1 MDPELEAFVGRG
13 VYEGSFE
20 IQKIQDEERY
30 ILCLGEVSDTFQVEI
45 NGKRTDF
52 PDQVMK
58 TVDVTSFV
66 HSGKNQ
72 LHVTVTGNLYNY
84 LVGGRQNEPDL
95 CFKIPVPYEPKDYG
109 IYETKEKKC
118 RGS

>member
-1 MDPELEAFVGRG
+1 M
-13 VYEGSFE
+13 
-20 IQKIQDEERY
+20 
-30 ILCLGEVSDTFQVEI
+30 GEVSDTFQVEI

-95 CFKIPVPYEPKDYG
+95 CFKIPVPYDQKITEFMKPK
-109 IYETKEKKC
+109 KKVL
-118 RGS
+118 GFLW

>member
-1 MDPELEAFVGRG
+1 MVLSAKLRNRKLATPCTNYGTVGENMESGVLFVA
-13 VYEGSFE
+13 Y
-20 IQKIQDEERY
+20 
-30 ILCLGEVSDTFQVEI
+30 
-45 NGKRTDF
+45 
-52 PDQVMK
+52 
-58 TVDVTSFV
+58 VDVTSFV

-118 RGS
+118 GVLVVKQEKHF